1 MRFPHA
7 VRFESVTV
15 KIYRTKSAAGYVS
28 YWISWYVAGQR
39 KRETFSDKSEALSRA
54 QEIAESLAKG
64 KRTVTNLGADDVD
77 IYQAAQARIKETGL
91 TLLQVVD
98 EFMRTWDK
106 EFTKRRVH
114 EVVTEYQ
121 SLKQIDA
128 DDSITSKFYRAD
140 LKYRL
145 ARFLK
150 EFGRRWIDDITTR
163 EVIAWINEQTKN
175 NGEPWGNRTRQN
187 QFNLLRTIWNYAQ
200 EIKALPQRPHAL
212 TKTHRHWK
220 YQSASYSLLG
230 LPELY
235 LLLEALDDHP
245 ERTQFLP
252 YVAIQ
257 AFAGVRV
264 AEAKRLTWE
273 DVIVEDGKVTAINVN
288 REKAK
293 TKSRRTIHVNEALA
307 SFLDEFKVRRKMTGP
322 IARWAKIDERIHQLA
337 KDTEHIRG
345 WAHNQLRHSYATN
358 ALRLAKDPAAIAYEM
373 GTSPAML
380 AAHYNELGV
389 TKTEAE
395 AWFAIRHEI
404 RPEIEDELSHIEQ
417 GTLNES
423 GENPFV

>member
-1 MRFPHA
+1 MK
-7 VRFESVTV
+7 V
-15 KIYRTKSAAGYVS
+15 YRTKSAAGYVS
-28 YWISWYVAGQR
+28 YWIAWYVANQR
-39 KRETFSDKSEALSRA
+39 KRETFSDKSEALTRA
-54 QEIAESLAKG
+54 QEIAENLASG

-77 IYQAAQARIKETGL
+77 IYQAAQVRIKETGL

-114 EVVTEYQ
+114 ELVTEYQ
-121 SLKQIDA
+121 SLKRID
-128 DDSITSKFYRAD
+128 DDKSTTSKFYRAD

-150 EFGRRWIDDITTR
+150 EFGRRWIDDITSR
-163 EVIAWINEQTKN
+163 EVIAWINDQTKTD
-175 NGEPWGNRTRQN
+175 GDPWGNRTRQN

-200 EIKALPQRPHAL
+200 EVKALPQRPHAL

-220 YQSASYSLLG
+220 HQGASYSLLG
-230 LPELY
+230 LPEFY
-235 LLLEALDDHP
+235 LLLDTLDQHK

-273 DVIVEDGKVTAINVN
+273 DVIVENGKVTAININ

-293 TKSRRTIHVNEALA
+293 TKSRRAIHVNEALA
-307 SFLDEFKVRRKMTGP
+307 SFLDEFKVRREMSGP

-337 KDTEHIRG
+337 KDHKLG
-345 WAHNQLRHSYATN
+345 WAHNQLRHSYATY
-358 ALRLAKDPAAIAYEM
+358 ALRLKKDTAAIAYEM

-380 AAHYNELGV
+380 TAHYNELGV
-389 TKTEAE
+389 TTADAKN
-395 AWFAIRHEI
+395 WFDIRHEI
-404 RPEIEDELSHIEQ
+404 RPEIEDELSHIEHERAA
-417 GTLNES
+417 GPSPNGPS
-423 GENPFV
+423 PF